1 MKLLGLYGERLNTA
15 QDIIRMWA
23 DGKLLYD
30 KRPGAIRVY
39 KRGLSFKLFPGTSDQ
54 AVNPTISA
62 AEGAANTPAFRDTAC
77 AAWPQ
82 TTPIMSIYSL
92 MDISA
97 HYRSKAGRVHR
108 ALTLKAAV
116 CKVV

>member
-39 KRGLSFKLFPGTSDQ
+39 KRGLSFKLFP
-54 AVNPTISA
+54 
-62 AEGAANTPAFRDTAC
+62 EH
-77 AAWPQ
+77 
-82 TTPIMSIYSL
+82 PI
-92 MDISA
+92 
-97 HYRSKAGRVHR
+97 RR
-108 ALTLKAAV
+108 
-116 CKVV
+116 

>member
-62 AEGAANTPAFRDTAC
+62 AEGAANTPAFRDTVY
-77 AAWPQ
+77 AWFHRLPLEDFGNRIPNITCELSYNLTDGRFQ
-82 TTPIMSIYSL
+82 
-92 MDISA
+92 
-97 HYRSKAGRVHR
+97 SKRPVNPPC
-108 ALTLKAAV
+108 L
-116 CKVV
+116 